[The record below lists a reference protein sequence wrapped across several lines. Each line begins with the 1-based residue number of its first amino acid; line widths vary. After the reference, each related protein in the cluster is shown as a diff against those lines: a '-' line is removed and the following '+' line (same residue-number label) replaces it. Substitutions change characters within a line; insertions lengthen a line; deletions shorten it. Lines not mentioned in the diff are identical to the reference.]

1 MPHLSIQA
9 PDFHQVA
16 DANLRHCTAFL
27 GLLLTSSARLNCHTV
42 LSASIEPGIIWEYP
56 GPFPVTRLRYSFFA
70 SVGLHLHATKRHYF
84 LLCIYFWNTPL
95 SFYDGLILYIGVLML
110 SADYGIRWWNTV
122 VYFRF
127 IVTASLSPFSGTSD
141 FGAEIIYVKITSWD
155 ILPASHKYIFP
166 LLCQVSRFWLSGESF
181 GFSYLHYSDLLI
193 CLCFSC
199 ILRLI
204 SCELQIVWSLPTLM
218 MRKYRF
224 IRKETGDC
232 LS

>member
-27 GLLLTSSARLNCHTV
+27 GLLLTSSARLNCHTA

-84 LLCIYFWNTPL
+84 LLCIYFWNTPS
-95 SFYDGLILYIGVLML
+95 SFFDGLILYIGVLML
-110 SADYGIRWWNTV
+110 SVDYGIRWWNTV

-127 IVTASLSPFSGTSD
+127 IVTANLSPFSGTSY
-141 FGAEIIYVKITSWD
+141 FGADIMYVKITSWD
-155 ILPASHKYIFP
+155 VLSASHKYISP
-166 LLCQVSRFWLSGESF
+166 LLCQVS
-181 GFSYLHYSDLLI
+181 GFLHLTLWWVLWIFIS
-193 CLCFSC
+193 SS
-199 ILRLI
+199 LRL
-204 SCELQIVWSLPTLM
+204 VDMSLLLM
-218 MRKYRF
+218 H
-224 IRKETGDC
+224 TALDC
-232 LS
+232 LWIANCMVFTHTHDEEIPFYR